1 MALIREL
8 VNNAECD
15 VPVPGINGIVNFSF
29 FFGFFIFFGA
39 QIWPKSWDLELWEG
53 SFGPLK
59 FKKRRNFF
67 APVGAKHFPE
77 TRDIIAVALTCGETR
92 PQQSS
97 CLKCLFDELGIQ
109 ASVWDKYLMG
119 HKIMVLGIICRCT
132 GRVNS
137 RLIFRTK
144 KFIVA
149 GFVSL
154 RVYPVWQIVTNTP
167 RYLVSCG
174 FVFILSKAHTL
185 DDLWWH
191 PDKFTCSHCSHCS
204 LQVCVLYIV
213 FTSELQCII
222 IKHHYHKQFQFCILY
237 LPECLN

>member
-1 MALIREL
+1 M
-8 VNNAECD
+8 
-15 VPVPGINGIVNFSF
+15 G
-29 FFGFFIFFGA
+29 
-39 QIWPKSWDLELWEG
+39 
-53 SFGPLK
+53 
-59 FKKRRNFF
+59 
-67 APVGAKHFPE
+67 PE
-77 TRDIIAVALTCGETR
+77 TLLQWPWPEGKPGLSNPVASNAFLMN
-92 PQQSS
+92 
-97 CLKCLFDELGIQ
+97 LGFRHQFEI
-109 ASVWDKYLMG
+109 SDKYLMG

-144 KFIVA
+144 KFILAVLLA

-191 PDKFTCSHCSHCS
+191 PDQFTCSHCSHCS

>member
-1 MALIREL
+1 M
-8 VNNAECD
+8 
-15 VPVPGINGIVNFSF
+15 G
-29 FFGFFIFFGA
+29 
-39 QIWPKSWDLELWEG
+39 
-53 SFGPLK
+53 
-59 FKKRRNFF
+59 
-67 APVGAKHFPE
+67 PE
-77 TRDIIAVALTCGETR
+77 TLLQCPWPEGKPGLSNPVASNAFLMN
-92 PQQSS
+92 
-97 CLKCLFDELGIQ
+97 LGFRHQFEI
-109 ASVWDKYLMG
+109 SDKYLMG

-132 GRVNS
+132 RRVNS

-144 KFIVA
+144 KFILAVLLA

-191 PDKFTCSHCSHCS
+191 PEKFTCSHCSHCS
-204 LQVCVLYIV
+204 LQVCVL
-213 FTSELQCII
+213 TSELQCII

-237 LPECLN
+237 LPECPN